1 MLGNNSALPFPKRPA
16 FISKT
21 HKGEDLSY
29 SSKGLLSI
37 NDVTITLPEPR

>member
-1 MLGNNSALPFPKRPA
+1 MLGNNSALLFPKRLA

-37 NDVTITLPEPR
+37 NDVTVTLPQPR